1 MKTLPLSISSIG
13 RIKIR
18 SSTASL
24 DIISVVLVATTSVI
38 TVRAET
44 GKQVAVIVS
53 RENWVKILLVIG

>member
-1 MKTLPLSISSIG
+1 MKTLPLSISSNG

-44 GKQVAVIVS
+44 GKQVAVIVG